1 MNKKLPNRAQV
12 LYIMK
17 HYNSTPYGTM
27 QKHLKI
33 NVDTMLEWLK
43 LVLDHDSK
51 ERKYRE
57 IEHELDRMEM
67 LDSFDESLQSEYD
80 LHNIKRIGA
89 STYYVVKKRVVNE
102 LRTFYMVTLNGK
114 FNYLVRFDT
123 PVNRNGIGYSEE
135 KIGCDY
141 EVHSMSSWE
150 FTQLDEHL
158 PVVSI
163 PGDEKHQENFWLSM
177 REMLNKHYV
186 VNEA

>member
-1 MNKKLPNRAQV
+1 MC
-12 LYIMK
+12 
-17 HYNSTPYGTM
+17 S
-27 QKHLKI
+27 
-33 NVDTMLEWLK
+33 
-43 LVLDHDSK
+43 S
-51 ERKYRE
+51 
-57 IEHELDRMEM
+57 
-67 LDSFDESLQSEYD
+67 D
-80 LHNIKRIGA
+80 L
-89 STYYVVKKRVVNE
+89 
-102 LRTFYMVTLNGK
+102 
-114 FNYLVRFDT
+114 DT